1 MPGQSFSPPRGMRDI
16 DPEEMAK
23 REYVCGKIKDVLS
36 LFGYQLIDPTHVEKI
51 ETIFAKAGPEI
62 EKEIYSFEDKAGRRL
77 ALRFDL
83 TVGMAR
89 MVANNPDWPKPLR
102 LAAISNVWRYDEP
115 QFGRYRSVFQW
126 DIELFGTNNPAA
138 DAEVVQTSAM
148 LLETLGL
155 ETYEICVSDRQIMD
169 SFIASLGKKEISAE
183 ILRVMDKRGKITDEQ
198 MVALLSELG
207 LRDAEIDEVIQF
219 TSKRGSIFE
228 VCSYLRE
235 MPALRDQPAVDRM
248 EKIGTLLEPSMDLER
263 IVFDL
268 SIVRGLDYYTG
279 FVFEGFDTEQRELG
293 AVFGGGR
300 FDELVGLYGRPCPAV
315 GCAGGITRL
324 ILSLESKGLI
334 PPDVVPRPE
343 VYVAPVTD
351 GEMPQAM
358 AIATDLRKRGQSV
371 LVEVSGRRLRKAME
385 SADRCGCRY
394 IVIVGRSDLESGMV
408 TVRDL
413 ESGEEKKVRLGEVAS
428 VTCRSR

>member
-1 MPGQSFSPPRGMRDI
+1 MRDI

-23 REYVCGKIKDVLS
+23 REYVCGKIKEVLS

-155 ETYEICVSDRQIMD
+155 ETYEICVSDRKIMD

-183 ILRVMDKRGKITDEQ
+183 ILRVIDKRGKITDEQ

-207 LRDAEIDEVIQF
+207 LRDAEIDEVIEF

-235 MPALRDQPAVDRM
+235 TPALRDQPAVDRM
-248 EKIGTLLEPSMDLER
+248 EKIGRLLEPCMDLER

-293 AVFGGGR
+293 SVFGGGR

-334 PPDVVPRPE
+334 PTDIVPHPE

-351 GEMPQAM
+351 GEMPRAM
-358 AIATDLRKRGQSV
+358 EIATHLRRRRQSA
-371 LVEVSGRRLRKAME
+371 LVEVSGRKLRKAME

-408 TVRDL
+408 TVRNL

-428 VTCRSR
+428 VTCQSR